1 MPELRKGTGLRTKLF
16 ALVAGM
22 TLGILAVSVV
32 AGIGMRRMAGLEN
45 DLRNG
50 AMQPI
55 ERTLLIHKQLF
66 KLRGD
71 VYKLLLMPEDAAKI
85 GGDLAESR
93 TRIDSLF
100 QLLGND
106 SLSMDDS
113 AAQAL
118 TGLRSSWTEYAASV
132 DEILGK
138 VRSGDVDFGKASLR
152 DGRAHLA
159 RKQVDVVS
167 ALLLRLV
174 EEKGERLDEAVGIET
189 GRVTREFLLIVFLVV
204 VAGAIGGALLAR
216 SILRPLHEMT
226 ETVERLGKGDL
237 RSHPQDQ
244 IGSDEIGHMQGQL
257 YEVVERLRGILS
269 GIRGDSDTMSADAR
283 AQEDASRR
291 LSDISSQNETAA
303 QAVTGSSLEASLTL
317 RRIAEG
323 AEQTVQNVNT
333 VSAALEEMSS
343 SIGEISRS
351 AGQTRRMSKAV
362 ADGADAAAS
371 NMQELIRSSQEI
383 GGVIEAIVEISEQT
397 KLLALNATIEAAR
410 AGEAGKG
417 FAVVAGE
424 VKELAKAAADATEGI
439 RKRVDSIRR
448 SSQQASE
455 GIATVNA
462 SVQELDSSFNAIAS
476 AVEEQSA
483 VTQEI
488 TRSIVQALQGSKEV
502 NDNLSQAN
510 QQVEAIHQD
519 AARIQEKGQELL
531 AIASQVD
538 GQAKGLSSLSMRLG
552 KEMATFRLDVRMP

>member
-1 MPELRKGTGLRTKLF
+1 MPELHKGLGLRTKLF

-22 TLGILAVSVV
+22 TLGIVAVSLV
-32 AGIGMRRMAGLEN
+32 AGIGMQRLVGLED
-45 DLRNG
+45 DLHKK
-50 AMQPI
+50 ALQPI
-55 ERTLLIHKQLF
+55 ERTLLVHKQLF

-71 VYKLLLMPEDAAKI
+71 VYKLLVMPEDAEKI

-100 QLLGND
+100 QILAKD
-106 SLSMDDS
+106 SASMDDS

-118 TGLRSSWTEYAASV
+118 AGLRSSWSEYAASV

-138 VRSGDVDFGKASLR
+138 ARAGDVNFGKASLKN
-152 DGRAHLA
+152 GRAHLA
-159 RKQVDVVS
+159 RKQVDAAS
-167 ALLLRLV
+167 AQLLRLV
-174 EEKGERLDEAVGIET
+174 DAKGVELDNEANVEAARATQG
-189 GRVTREFLLIVFLVV
+189 FLLIVLLVV
-204 VAGAIGGALLAR
+204 AAGVSGGVLLAR
-216 SILRPLHEMT
+216 SILRPLREMT
-226 ETVERLGKGDL
+226 EIVRRLGEGDL
-237 RSHPQDQ
+237 RLRPQAQ
-244 IGSDEIGHMQGQL
+244 IGRDEIGQMQSQL
-257 YEVVERLRGILS
+257 YEVVKRLRGILG

-283 AQEDASRR
+283 AQAEASLR
-291 LSDISSQNETAA
+291 LSDISNQNETAA
-303 QAVTGSSLEASLTL
+303 QAVVGSSLDASLTL

-323 AEQTVQNVNT
+323 AGQTVQNINT

-351 AGQTRRMSKAV
+351 AGQTRRMSKAA
-362 ADGADAAAS
+362 ADGANAAAR
-371 NMQELIRSSQEI
+371 NMQELAQSSQEI

-424 VKELAKAAADATEGI
+424 VKELAKAAADATDSI
-439 RKRVDSIRR
+439 RQRVDSIRH

-462 SVQELDSSFNAIAS
+462 SVQELDTSFDAIAS
-476 AVEEQSA
+476 AVEEQSV

-488 TRSIVQALQGSKEV
+488 TRSIVQALQGSKDV

-510 QQVEAIHQD
+510 RQVEMIHQD

-538 GQAKGLSSLSMRLG
+538 GQAKGLSSLSVRLG
-552 KEMATFRLDVRMP
+552 KEMATFRLDV

>member
-1 MPELRKGTGLRTKLF
+1 MPELHKGLGLRTKLF

-22 TLGILAVSVV
+22 TLGIVAVSLV
-32 AGIGMRRMAGLEN
+32 AGIGMQRLVGLED
-45 DLRNG
+45 DLHKK
-50 AMQPI
+50 ALQPI
-55 ERTLLIHKQLF
+55 ERTLLVHKQLF

-71 VYKLLLMPEDAAKI
+71 VYKLLVMPEDAEKI

-93 TRIDSLF
+93 TRIDSLI
-100 QLLGND
+100 QILAKD
-106 SLSMDDS
+106 SASMDDS

-118 TGLRSSWTEYAASV
+118 AGLRSSWSEYAASV

-138 VRSGDVDFGKASLR
+138 ARAGDVNFGKASLKN
-152 DGRAHLA
+152 GRAHLA
-159 RKQVDVVS
+159 RKQVDAAS
-167 ALLLRLV
+167 AQLLRLV
-174 EEKGERLDEAVGIET
+174 DAKGVELDNEANVEAARATQG
-189 GRVTREFLLIVFLVV
+189 FLLIVLLVV
-204 VAGAIGGALLAR
+204 AAGVSGGVLLAR
-216 SILRPLHEMT
+216 SILRPLREMT
-226 ETVERLGKGDL
+226 EIVRRLGEGDL
-237 RSHPQDQ
+237 RLRPQAQ
-244 IGSDEIGHMQGQL
+244 IGRDEIGQMQSQL
-257 YEVVERLRGILS
+257 YEVVKRLRGILG

-283 AQEDASRR
+283 AQAEASLR
-291 LSDISSQNETAA
+291 LSDISNQNETAA
-303 QAVTGSSLEASLTL
+303 QAVVGSSLDASLTL

-323 AEQTVQNVNT
+323 AGQTVQNINT

-351 AGQTRRMSKAV
+351 AGQTRRMSKAA
-362 ADGADAAAS
+362 ADGANAAAR
-371 NMQELIRSSQEI
+371 NMQELAQSSQEI

-424 VKELAKAAADATEGI
+424 VKELAKAAADATDSI
-439 RKRVDSIRR
+439 RQRVDSIRH

-462 SVQELDSSFNAIAS
+462 SVQELDTSFDAIAS
-476 AVEEQSA
+476 AVEEQSV

-488 TRSIVQALQGSKEV
+488 TRSIVQALQGSKDV

-510 QQVEAIHQD
+510 RQVEMIHQD

-538 GQAKGLSSLSMRLG
+538 GQAKGLSSLSVRLG
-552 KEMATFRLDVRMP
+552 KEMATFRLDV

>member
-1 MPELRKGTGLRTKLF
+1 MPELHKGLGLRTKLF

-22 TLGILAVSVV
+22 TLGIVAVSLV
-32 AGIGMRRMAGLEN
+32 AGIGMQRLVGLED
-45 DLRNG
+45 DLHKK
-50 AMQPI
+50 ALQPI
-55 ERTLLIHKQLF
+55 ERTLLVHKQLF

-71 VYKLLLMPEDAAKI
+71 VYKLLVMPEDAEKI

-100 QLLGND
+100 QILAKD
-106 SLSMDDS
+106 SASMDDS

-118 TGLRSSWTEYAASV
+118 AGLRSSWSEYAASV

-138 VRSGDVDFGKASLR
+138 ARAGDVNFGKASLKN
-152 DGRAHLA
+152 GRAHLA
-159 RKQVDVVS
+159 RKQVDAAS
-167 ALLLRLV
+167 AQLLRLV
-174 EEKGERLDEAVGIET
+174 DAKGVELDNEANVEAARATQG
-189 GRVTREFLLIVFLVV
+189 FLLIVLLVV
-204 VAGAIGGALLAR
+204 AAGVSGGVLLAR
-216 SILRPLHEMT
+216 SILRPLREMT
-226 ETVERLGKGDL
+226 EIVRRLGEGDL
-237 RSHPQDQ
+237 RLRPQAQ
-244 IGSDEIGHMQGQL
+244 IGRDEIGQMQSQL
-257 YEVVERLRGILS
+257 YEVVKRLRGILG

-283 AQEDASRR
+283 AQAEASLR
-291 LSDISSQNETAA
+291 LSDISNQNETAA
-303 QAVTGSSLEASLTL
+303 QAVVGSSLDASLTL

-323 AEQTVQNVNT
+323 AGQTVQNINT

-343 SIGEISRS
+343 SIGEISCS
-351 AGQTRRMSKAV
+351 AGQTRRMSKAA
-362 ADGADAAAS
+362 ADGANAAAR
-371 NMQELIRSSQEI
+371 NMQELAQSSQEI

-424 VKELAKAAADATEGI
+424 VKELAKAAADATDSI
-439 RKRVDSIRR
+439 RQRVDSIRH

-462 SVQELDSSFNAIAS
+462 SVQELDTSFDAIAS
-476 AVEEQSA
+476 AVEEQSV

-488 TRSIVQALQGSKEV
+488 TRSIVQALQGSKDV

-510 QQVEAIHQD
+510 RQVEMIHQD

-538 GQAKGLSSLSMRLG
+538 GQAKGLSSLSVRLG
-552 KEMATFRLDVRMP
+552 KEMATFRLDV

>member
-1 MPELRKGTGLRTKLF
+1 MPELHKGLGLRTKLF

-22 TLGILAVSVV
+22 TLGIVAVSLV
-32 AGIGMRRMAGLEN
+32 AGIGMQRLVGLED
-45 DLRNG
+45 DLHKK
-50 AMQPI
+50 ALQPI
-55 ERTLLIHKQLF
+55 ERTLLVHKQLF

-71 VYKLLLMPEDAAKI
+71 VYKLLVMPEDAEKI
-85 GGDLAESR
+85 SGDLAESR
-93 TRIDSLF
+93 ARIDSLF
-100 QLLGND
+100 QILAKD
-106 SLSMDDS
+106 SASMDDS

-118 TGLRSSWTEYAASV
+118 AGLRSSWSEYAASV

-138 VRSGDVDFGKASLR
+138 ARAGDVNFGKASLKN
-152 DGRAHLA
+152 GRAHLA
-159 RKQVDVVS
+159 RKQVDAAS
-167 ALLLRLV
+167 AQLLRLV
-174 EEKGERLDEAVGIET
+174 DAKGVELDNEANVEAARATQG
-189 GRVTREFLLIVFLVV
+189 FLLIVLLVV
-204 VAGAIGGALLAR
+204 AAGVSGGVLLAR
-216 SILRPLHEMT
+216 SILRPLREMT
-226 ETVERLGKGDL
+226 EIVRRLGEGDL
-237 RSHPQDQ
+237 RLRPQAQ
-244 IGSDEIGHMQGQL
+244 IGRDEIGQMQSQL
-257 YEVVERLRGILS
+257 YEVVKRLRGILG

-283 AQEDASRR
+283 AQAEASLR
-291 LSDISSQNETAA
+291 LSDISNQNETAA
-303 QAVTGSSLEASLTL
+303 QAVVGSSLDASLTL

-323 AEQTVQNVNT
+323 AGQTVQNINT

-351 AGQTRRMSKAV
+351 AGQTRRMSKAA
-362 ADGADAAAS
+362 ADGANAAAR
-371 NMQELIRSSQEI
+371 NMQELAQSSQEI

-424 VKELAKAAADATEGI
+424 VKELAKAAADATDSI
-439 RKRVDSIRR
+439 RQRVDSIRH

-462 SVQELDSSFNAIAS
+462 SVQELDTSFDAIAS
-476 AVEEQSA
+476 AVEEQSV

-488 TRSIVQALQGSKEV
+488 TRSIVQALQGSKDV

-510 QQVEAIHQD
+510 RQVEMIHQD

-538 GQAKGLSSLSMRLG
+538 GQAKGLSSLSVRLG
-552 KEMATFRLDVRMP
+552 KEMATFRLDV